1 MWYQPNGDQGWKRFS
16 GYTYGYNHPL
26 FVKRVH
32 DLLTVIQY
40 AQKLAD
46 GPIHLVG
53 IGATAGPIAAAA
65 RSQAESAITKLAV
78 DASGFQFEQLTSHS
92 DPMFVPGSVKYLGLD
107 GLLALSAPQSVAL
120 MKRND
125 QVFPTTKQIYRQLDS
140 LETFE
145 QYDQMI
151 EYLLRN
157 PQ

>member
-1 MWYQPNGDQGWKRFS
+1 M
-16 GYTYGYNHPL
+16 
-26 FVKRVH
+26 
-32 DLLTVIQY
+32 
-40 AQKLAD
+40 
-46 GPIHLVG
+46 VG